1 MSAGL
6 GPIATVTAI
15 GTLGAGQGTIMEV
28 LQADG
33 RFTKF
38 VQALQLTNL
47 DDQLNSDTQT
57 YTVFAP
63 TDSAFDQLPAGS
75 FESLSANPQGQLLQ
89 ILQYHIATPG
99 LQVDGLQNIGSI
111 TTLQGGRLTIT
122 TIGAAGVTGTA
133 TTAAAAATTTANET
147 MTTSAAETTTA
158 DNVTA
163 VTTTA
168 TTGATLRVDDA
179 QIIDSDIL
187 ASNGVIQAIDTVL
200 MPTISSTGVT
210 STVTPETTSTQ
221 VTATTTNTT
230 TTS

>member
-99 LQVDGLQNIGSI
+99 LRIDGLQNIGSI

-133 TTAAAAATTTANET
+133 TTAAAAATTNATET

-168 TTGATLRVDDA
+168 TRNRAGRAKAKRVSGSAMRWSLVPQRVDRVQPRGSVGGVEAEENADA
-179 QIIDSDIL
+179 
-187 ASNGVIQAIDTVL
+187 
-200 MPTISSTGVT
+200 
-210 STVTPETTSTQ
+210 
-221 VTATTTNTT
+221 
-230 TTS
+230 